1 MIAIAVLVV
10 ALSPHSMLVEK
21 PNHEMCGP
29 APTVIEDQIKPTV
42 AFVAPPAVVPPAP
55 VFYTVPQANART
67 FRLFSP
73 VLRQGRSIGG
83 LPCTNGSCR

>member
-21 PNHEMCGP
+21 PNHDMCGP
-29 APTVIEDQIKPTV
+29 APAVIEDQIIPPV
-42 AFVAPPAVVPPAP
+42 ALVAPPAVAPTAP
-55 VFYTVPQANART
+55 VFYTVPQASTRT

-73 VLRQGRSIGG
+73 VLRQGRSIGS